1 MLRRRIILWLCFLG
15 AAGMTVWA
23 TLAVSLASGLALAG
37 YLALS
42 GAVVHRL
49 LAYQSRVAESAVAD
63 ERRRLAREYHD
74 GLAQE
79 LAFLTPRLTAAARKD
94 ARLRPLSEAAERAL
108 QECRLAIAALT
119 VGAGNDLSTAVV
131 EASEAIAAR
140 EGTRLTLDVIPGLRT
155 VPKTQAA
162 LLRVVSE
169 ALTNAARHGHAERV
183 QVELNN
189 GNGLLLRI
197 SDDGVGFDAENALGS
212 GFGLVSMRERIQGLG
227 GELRVSSEL
236 GAGTIVEARIV

>member
-1 MLRRRIILWLCFLG
+1 M
-15 AAGMTVWA
+15 
-23 TLAVSLASGLALAG
+23 
-37 YLALS
+37 
-42 GAVVHRL
+42 
-49 LAYQSRVAESAVAD
+49 
-63 ERRRLAREYHD
+63 
-74 GLAQE
+74 
-79 LAFLTPRLTAAARKD
+79 
-94 ARLRPLSEAAERAL
+94 
-108 QECRLAIAALT
+108 
-119 VGAGNDLSTAVV
+119 
-131 EASEAIAAR
+131 
-140 EGTRLTLDVIPGLRT
+140 TLDVIPGLRT

-189 GNGLLLRI
+189 GNGLFLRI

-236 GAGTIVEARIV
+236 GGGTIVEARIG

>member
-1 MLRRRIILWLCFLG
+1 
-15 AAGMTVWA
+15 MTVWA
-23 TLAVSLASGLALAG
+23 ALAVSLASGLALAG

-79 LAFLTPRLTAAARKD
+79 LAFLAPRLAAA
-94 ARLRPLSEAAERAL
+94 AGPEPRLRPLSEAAERAL
-108 QECRLAIAALT
+108 QECRLAISALT
-119 VGAGNDLSTAVV
+119 AGAGNDLSAAVV
-131 EASEAIAAR
+131 EASEAIATR
-140 EGTRLTLDVIPGLRT
+140 EGTHLTLDVIPGIRT

-169 ALTNAARHGHAERV
+169 ALTNAVRHGRAERV
-183 QVELNN
+183 QVALNN
-189 GNGLLLRI
+189 GDGLLLRI
-197 SDDGVGFDAENALGS
+197 SDDGVGFDVESPLGS

-227 GELRVSSEL
+227 GEFRISSEP